1 MRRDDRDR
9 QNWMVPATM
18 MESKQ
23 NGHANAPQAD
33 GATGADAALKAL
45 AGGSPRT
52 PSAEDEA
59 YPIRIR
65 ADGTWTYHGSPI
77 GRLAMVKL
85 FATVLRRDASG
96 DYWLITPAERGR
108 ISVEDA
114 PFVAVGLTGAG
125 AGRDQTLT
133 FTTNLE
139 AEVTAG
145 PDHPIHVVTDPAT
158 GEPRPYIRVKGPA
171 ATPLDARINR
181 AIFYDLVERAEPGDA
196 GEIGVW
202 SQGVFFPLGRVEG
215 D

>member
-1 MRRDDRDR
+1 MRRDDRDTMS
-9 QNWMVPATM
+9 WMVPGTM

-33 GATGADAALKAL
+33 GATGADGALKAL
-45 AGGSPRT
+45 AGSAPRT

-59 YPIRIR
+59 YPITIR

-77 GRLAMVKL
+77 GRLPLVKL
-85 FATVLRRDASG
+85 FATVLRRDAGG

-108 ISVEDA
+108 ISVEDV
-114 PFVAVGLTGAG
+114 PFVAVGLSVTGQ
-125 AGRDQTLT
+125 GRGQTLT

-145 PDHPIHVVTDPAT
+145 PDHPIRVATDPTT

-171 ATPLDARINR
+171 ATPLEARINR

>member
-1 MRRDDRDR
+1 MRRDDRET
-9 QNWMVPATM
+9 QSWMVPATM

-45 AGGSPRT
+45 AGSTPRT

-59 YPIRIR
+59 YPITIR

-77 GRLAMVKL
+77 GRLPLVRL
-85 FATVLRRDASG
+85 FSTVLRRDAAG

-108 ISVEDA
+108 IRVEDV
-114 PFVAVGLTGAG
+114 PFVAVGLTVTGH
-125 AGRDQTLT
+125 GRDQALH

-145 PDHPIHVVTDPAT
+145 PDHPIRVVTDPAT

-171 ATPLDARINR
+171 ETPLEARINR

-202 SQGVFFPLGRVEG
+202 SQGIFFPLGRAEG